1 MKNQVNKYQL
11 YNLLYSGVIT
21 MKEYIR
27 ALSEIRESG
36 K

>member
-1 MKNQVNKYQL
+1 MKNQINKYQL
-11 YNLLYSGVIT
+11 YNLLYSGVIN
-21 MKEYIR
+21 MKEYVQ